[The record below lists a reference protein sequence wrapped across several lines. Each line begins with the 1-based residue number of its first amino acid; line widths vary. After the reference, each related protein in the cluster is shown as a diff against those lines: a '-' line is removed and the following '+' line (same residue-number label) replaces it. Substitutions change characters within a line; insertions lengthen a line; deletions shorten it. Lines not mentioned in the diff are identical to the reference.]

1 MTHQP
6 PFSHGQPHHTPSLP
20 TWHSVSTPTS
30 PTSRSTTSRKDKTSS
45 SSRSCWVQSTRS
57 TLEERSQ
64 TQRRNPNSRRSEAS
78 KERIWLD
85 GDISQ
90 CLITS
95 LNRQASLSLL
105 IGCRADNQY
114 EDRAFRVLA
123 DDYVSEEA
131 GTGIVHQ
138 APAWGEDDNRV
149 CLAHEIITK
158 DEIPPCPIDE
168 AGRFTSE
175 VPEYQGINVKE
186 ADSQIIRDLQK
197 KGRLIVKGDIT
208 HSYPFC
214 WR

>member
-1 MTHQP
+1 MLEKLLGTVYKEYAGGKKPDPKKEPKFKKVGSFQGKDMVGWRYIP
-6 PFSHGQPHHTPSLP
+6 MFDYFTEQVSCPFFVVEQ
-20 TWHSVSTPTS
+20 
-30 PTSRSTTSRKDKTSS
+30 
-45 SSRSCWVQSTRS
+45 
-57 TLEERSQ
+57 
-64 TQRRNPNSRRSEAS
+64 A
-78 KERIWLD
+78 
-85 GDISQ
+85 DI
-90 CLITS
+90 
-95 LNRQASLSLL
+95 
-105 IGCRADNQY
+105 QY
-114 EDRAFRVLA
+114 EDRAFRVLS

-168 AGRFTSE
+168 AGRFTAE

-214 WR
+214 WRSVKLYLL